1 MNFSSYNF
9 LNISPW
15 NSNPSG
21 YQWETNEQC
30 KKRRQSRAVD
40 RTKTTVTTAQA
51 AFPRIK
57 LSLGSAGQLRL
68 GAGEIWVG
76 GGWLVGI
83 IIYPS
88 FPFLSFLW
96 CWRVNL
102 QAYLYWRSILPLSYA
117 LPSLPLS
124 YTMPSLGVVPS
135 SLLILVMLA
144 CNPSIRR
151 LR

>member
-1 MNFSSYNF
+1 M
-9 LNISPW
+9 
-15 NSNPSG
+15 
-21 YQWETNEQC
+21 
-30 KKRRQSRAVD
+30 D

-57 LSLGSAGQLRL
+57 LSLGSAGQLLL

-76 GGWLVGI
+76 GGWLVGTI
-83 IIYPS
+83 IDPS
-88 FPFLSFLW
+88 FLFLCMVLKIEP
-96 CWRVNL
+96 
-102 QAYLYWRSILPLSYA
+102 AGLSV
-117 LPSLPLS
+117 LEKHFTTMPSLPLS
-124 YTMPSLGVVPS
+124 YTLPSLGVVPS